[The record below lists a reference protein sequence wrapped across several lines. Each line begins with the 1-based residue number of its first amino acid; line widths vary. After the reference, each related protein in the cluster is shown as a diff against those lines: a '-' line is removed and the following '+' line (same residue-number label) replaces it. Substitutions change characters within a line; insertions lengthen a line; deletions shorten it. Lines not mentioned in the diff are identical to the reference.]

1 MGLYTSFSEFNQIL
15 EKEVNMFQNVFFG
28 IQQFYEKMPLKMFL
42 SILAEILFQ
51 NSTNIN
57 VGKSS

>member
-1 MGLYTSFSEFNQIL
+1 MPLFSEFNQLL
-15 EKEVNMFQNVFFG
+15 EKEVNLFQNVFFG
-28 IQQFYEKMPLKMFL
+28 IEQFYEKMPLKTFL

-51 NSTNIN
+51 SSTNIN

>member
-1 MGLYTSFSEFNQIL
+1 MPLFSEFNQIL

-28 IQQFYEKMPLKMFL
+28 IQQFYEIMPLKMFS